1 MNRINIL
8 LIVSIALLHTSCLDD
23 EGNYDYTALNEV
35 GIDGLESSYRF
46 LLQEEVSLHPEVKTD
61 IPQDRIEYCWR
72 IGADTLARTCNLDY
86 TFTRIPVSSNP
97 LTFEARDRLT
107 DVRYFK
113 NMTVNVVSPF
123 YSGWLIL
130 SDDNGKSVLDFQSY
144 EAGNHYYA
152 DLYREVNGE
161 PMSGTPLMVKQLN
174 YQDGF
179 TGAYADRVVVVNR
192 DGKSVDLDGVSML
205 AYTPFEDSFKTDSR
219 PSLTNVGAE
228 WYNKNWSFVIPA
240 VTDKGEVYGRTSGSM
255 STPEDGYFQYPYQ
268 GDELGYSLAPFIMM
282 AGYNGY
288 FFGFDEKNQRFV
300 YFATSISSRVSPL
313 AWNLTESLEGVN
325 LDKIEGELIWMG
337 TFLYNSNLYA
347 VVKSGGDYT
356 LYGMSINWDA
366 TATLTVCAK
375 LPAGAVDD
383 NSLFQLHPTSP
394 YILMTK
400 GNKLMA
406 LNLDN
411 LGNVDDA
418 VNDIATYEG
427 DITALHY
434 AFDNLK
440 QVNELAVAIQTAA
453 GQSSLLVIDPQ
464 LTSQGEVLER
474 YDGIKGRVVSLCR
487 KISVN

>member
-1 MNRINIL
+1 MNRIYFL
-8 LIVSIALLHTSCLDD
+8 SIISVALLHTSCLDD

-35 GIDGLESSYRF
+35 SIDGLESSYRF
-46 LLQEEVSLHPEVKTD
+46 LLQEEVSLRPEVKTD

-72 IGADTLARTCNLDY
+72 IGVDTLARTRNLDY
-86 TFTRIPVSSNP
+86 TFSRIPVSNDP

-113 NMTVNVVSPF
+113 NMSVNVVSPF
-123 YSGWLIL
+123 YTGWLIL
-130 SDDNGKSVLDFQSY
+130 SDDNGASVLDFQSY

-161 PMSGTPLMVKQLN
+161 PMSGKPLMVKQLN
-174 YQDGF
+174 FQDGF

-205 AYTPFEDSFKTDSR
+205 AYTPFEDSFKTDAK
-219 PSLTNVGAE
+219 PSLTNVTAE
-228 WYNKNWSFVIPA
+228 WYTKNYSYVMAA
-240 VTDKGEVYGRTSGSM
+240 VTDNGEVYGKTSGSM

-268 GDELGYSLAPFIMM
+268 GDELGYSLSPYLMM
-282 AGYNGY
+282 AGYNSY
-288 FFGFDEKNQRFV
+288 FFGFDEKNSRFV
-300 YFATSISSRVSPL
+300 YFASSISSTVSPIM
-313 AWNLTESLEGVN
+313 WNMANSVANVN
-325 LDKIEGELIWMG
+325 LDKFEGELVWMG
-337 TFLYNSNLYA
+337 TFLYNANLYA
-347 VVKSGGDYT
+347 VMKNGGEYT
-356 LYGMSINWDA
+356 LYAMEVNWDA
-366 TATLTVCAK
+366 TTTLTAAAK
-375 LPAGAVDD
+375 LPAGALDD
-383 NSLFQLHPTSP
+383 SSLFQVHPTSP

-411 LGNVDDA
+411 LANIEDA

-440 QVNELAVAIQTAA
+440 QINELAIAVQTSA
-453 GQSSLLVIDPQ
+453 GQSSVLVIDPQ
-464 LTSQGEVLER
+464 LTAHGEVIHR
-474 YDGIKGRVVSLCR
+474 YDGVKGRVVSLCR